1 MHHRCPAKDQG
12 NTRPSAMGAS
22 LKPAASV
29 PEEYHPQ
36 QIAPAQRRNRM
47 KTIRLHHWPYA
58 IFRSSR
64 RPPGLYAR
72 QKWLQEASSPRWKA
86 DFDATVS
93 GLFRGQSDDG
103 LWSGS
108 PIETIQRL
116 FGLHLTVRTSNPA
129 IDKSLDALLTIEPAV
144 RWAEETTPVSEARLC
159 GLPFAPADR
168 QFVILPAALF
178 LATIFGRASNPTVLG
193 RYDRIAADL
202 TAAPLAQRDPAALH
216 NILRAF
222 VVHPGYATHAATGL
236 LAAWLANRQ
245 TPQGDWGPGIPFYQA
260 LNALA
265 HLDHPDADR
274 QLERAFV
281 RLTQRQH
288 PDGAWGETD
297 RQWCTFLTVHALR
310 NKGLI

>member
-1 MHHRCPAKDQG
+1 
-12 NTRPSAMGAS
+12 
-22 LKPAASV
+22 
-29 PEEYHPQ
+29 
-36 QIAPAQRRNRM
+36 M

-64 RPPGLYAR
+64 TPPGLYAR
-72 QKWLQEASSPRWKA
+72 QKWLQEASSPLWKA

-93 GLFRGQSDDG
+93 GLFRGRSDDG

-108 PIETIQRL
+108 PIETIHRL

-129 IDKSLDALLTIEPAV
+129 IDKSLDALLAIDAGCQVGGRNHHRCPK
-144 RWAEETTPVSEARLC
+144 S
-159 GLPFAPADR
+159 GFAACLSPR
-168 QFVILPAALF
+168 PTGSLSSCRPPCFWL
-178 LATIFGRASNPTVLG
+178 TIFGRASDPTVLG

-202 TAAPLAQRDPAALH
+202 TAAPLVQRDPAALH

-222 VVHPGYATHAATGL
+222 VVHPDYATHAATGL
-236 LAAWLANRQ
+236 LVAWLADRQ

-265 HLDHPDADR
+265 HLDHPEADR
-274 QLERAFV
+274 QSERAFV
-281 RLTQRQH
+281 HLTQHQH
-288 PDGAWGETD
+288 SDGAWGETD

-310 NKGLI
+310 NKKLI

>member
-1 MHHRCPAKDQG
+1 MPEKSPA
-12 NTRPSAMGAS
+12 
-22 LKPAASV
+22 
-29 PEEYHPQ
+29 Q
-36 QIAPAQRRNRM
+36 QIAPAQRRYAM
-47 KTIRLHHWPYA
+47 KTIRLHQWPYA

-64 RPPGLYAR
+64 TPPGLYAR

-93 GLFRGQSDDG
+93 GLFRGRSDDG
-103 LWSGS
+103 LWSDS
-108 PIETIQRL
+108 PIEIIHRL
-116 FGLHLTVRTSNPA
+116 FGLHLTVRTSTSA
-129 IDKSLDALLTIEPAV
+129 IDRSLDALLAIEPV
-144 RWAEETTPVSEARLC
+144 FRWVKETTPVSKERLC

-178 LATIFGRASNPTVLG
+178 LATIFGRASDPTVLG
-193 RYDRIAADL
+193 RYERIAADL
-202 TAAPLAQRDPAALH
+202 TAAPLVQRDPAALH

-222 VVHPGYATHAATGL
+222 VVHPDYAMHAATGL
-236 LAAWLANRQ
+236 LVAWLANCQ
-245 TPQGDWGPGIPFYQA
+245 TPKGDWGPGIPFYQA

-265 HLDHPDADR
+265 HLDHPEAHR
-274 QLERAFV
+274 QSERAFV
-281 RLTQRQH
+281 HLTQHQH

>member
-1 MHHRCPAKDQG
+1 
-12 NTRPSAMGAS
+12 
-22 LKPAASV
+22 
-29 PEEYHPQ
+29 
-36 QIAPAQRRNRM
+36 M
-47 KTIRLHHWPYA
+47 KTIRMHHWPYA

-64 RPPGLYAR
+64 TPPGLYAR